1 MARQQNSAHGAEMNQ
16 KRVRRSGSLDSSRAP
31 SRQATSSGRSTRR
44 SGVGGRPSAGVAVK
58 KKKKTSWGSII
69 VIVLCLAVLIFCGY
83 KIISYFS
90 QQAAENAAFEKLLAD
105 LDLSDETNTSWG
117 LDSAW
122 MNDSSSEPIVE
133 VGVDEINIKD
143 IPYLNVNLAKAKQ
156 INSEVL
162 GWFYFSGP
170 SSVYGLPINNALMK
184 TTDNDHYLN
193 YNVYNEPNENGA
205 IYMDYR
211 NYNDILKNRN
221 TIIYGHARSNRAFAG
236 LKYLNTT
243 QRWYL
248 DANNH
253 FIKIQTGD
261 VNTVWQVFSWYETTS
276 TADYTRINFSSDQEF
291 IDYANK
297 LQSRNQIPQL
307 QTFTFTAD
315 SKILTL
321 STCKGLNESKRVA
334 VHAVLVKSTPA

>member
-83 KIISYFS
+83 KIFSYFL
-90 QQAAENAAFEKLLAD
+90 QQAATDAETERLLANVNFPYED
-105 LDLSDETNTSWG
+105 ASWG
-117 LDSAW
+117 WDSPW
-122 MNDSSSEPIVE
+122 MNDSSSDPITE

-143 IPYLNVNLAKAKQ
+143 IPYLNVNLAKAKE

-243 QRWYL
+243 QRWHL

-321 STCKGLNESKRVA
+321 ST
-334 VHAVLVKSTPA
+334 

>member
-16 KRVRRSGSLDSSRAP
+16 KRVRRSGSLDSSRTP
-31 SRQATSSGRSTRR
+31 SRQVASSGRSPRR
-44 SGVGGRPSAGVAVK
+44 SGAGGRPSAGAAVK

-83 KIISYFS
+83 KIFSYFL
-90 QQAAENAAFEKLLAD
+90 QQAATDARTENLLANLNLPYED
-105 LDLSDETNTSWG
+105 ASWG
-117 LDSAW
+117 WDSAW
-122 MNDSSSEPIVE
+122 MNDSSSDPIVE

-143 IPYLNVNLAKAKQ
+143 IPYLNVNLAKAKE

-162 GWFYFSGP
+162 GWFYLAGP

-193 YNVYNEPNENGA
+193 YDVYNESDVNGA

-221 TIIYGHARSNRAFAG
+221 TIIYGHARNHRAFAG

>member
-83 KIISYFS
+83 KIFSYFL
-90 QQAAENAAFEKLLAD
+90 QQAATDAETERLLANVNFPYED
-105 LDLSDETNTSWG
+105 ASWG
-117 LDSAW
+117 WDSPW
-122 MNDSSSEPIVE
+122 MNDSSSDPITE

-193 YNVYNEPNENGA
+193 YNVYNERNENGA

-243 QRWYL
+243 KRWYL

-321 STCKGLNESKRVA
+321 STCKGLDESKRVA

>member
-31 SRQATSSGRSTRR
+31 SRQAASSGRSTRR
-44 SGVGGRPSAGVAVK
+44 SGVGGRPSAGAAVK

-83 KIISYFS
+83 KIFSYFL
-90 QQAAENAAFEKLLAD
+90 QQAATDARTENLLANLNLPYED
-105 LDLSDETNTSWG
+105 ASWG
-117 LDSAW
+117 WDSAW
-122 MNDSSSEPIVE
+122 MNDSSSDPIVE

-143 IPYLNVNLAKAKQ
+143 IPYLNVNLAKAKE

-193 YNVYNEPNENGA
+193 YDVYNESDVNGA

-221 TIIYGHARSNRAFAG
+221 TIIYGHARNHRAFAG

-321 STCKGLNESKRVA
+321 STCKGSDESKRVA

>member
-31 SRQATSSGRSTRR
+31 SRQAASSGRSTRR
-44 SGVGGRPSAGVAVK
+44 SGVGGRPSAGAAVK

-83 KIISYFS
+83 KIFSYFL
-90 QQAAENAAFEKLLAD
+90 QQAATDAETERLLANVNFPYED
-105 LDLSDETNTSWG
+105 ASWG
-117 LDSAW
+117 WDSPW
-122 MNDSSSEPIVE
+122 MNDSSSDPITE

-143 IPYLNVNLAKAKQ
+143 IPYLNVNLAKAKE

-243 QRWYL
+243 QRWHL

-321 STCKGLNESKRVA
+321 STCKGLDESKRVA

>member
-31 SRQATSSGRSTRR
+31 SRQAASSGQSPRR
-44 SGVGGRPSAGVAVK
+44 SGVGGRPSGGVAVK

-243 QRWYL
+243 KRWYL

-321 STCKGLNESKRVA
+321 STCKGLDESKRVA

>member
-44 SGVGGRPSAGVAVK
+44 SGVGGRPSAGAAVK

-83 KIISYFS
+83 KIFSYFL
-90 QQAAENAAFEKLLAD
+90 QQAATDARTENLLANLNLPYED
-105 LDLSDETNTSWG
+105 ASWG
-117 LDSAW
+117 WDSAW
-122 MNDSSSEPIVE
+122 MNDSSSDPIVE

-143 IPYLNVNLAKAKQ
+143 IPYLNVNLAKAKE

-193 YNVYNEPNENGA
+193 YDVYNESDVNGA

-221 TIIYGHARSNRAFAG
+221 TIIYGHARNHRAFAG

-321 STCKGLNESKRVA
+321 STCKGSDESKRVA

>member
-83 KIISYFS
+83 KIISYFL
-90 QQAAENAAFEKLLAD
+90 QQAATDAETERLLANVNFPYED
-105 LDLSDETNTSWG
+105 ASWG
-117 LDSAW
+117 WDSPW
-122 MNDSSSEPIVE
+122 MNDSSSDPITE

-193 YNVYNEPNENGA
+193 YNVYNERNENGA

-243 QRWYL
+243 KRWYL

-321 STCKGLNESKRVA
+321 STCKGLDESKRVA

>member
-16 KRVRRSGSLDSSRAP
+16 KRVRRSGSLDSSRTP
-31 SRQATSSGRSTRR
+31 SRQVASSGRSPRR
-44 SGVGGRPSAGVAVK
+44 SGAGGRPSAGAAVK

-83 KIISYFS
+83 KIFSYFL
-90 QQAAENAAFEKLLAD
+90 QQAATDARTENLLANLNLPYED
-105 LDLSDETNTSWG
+105 ASWG
-117 LDSAW
+117 WDSAW
-122 MNDSSSEPIVE
+122 MNDSSSDPIVE

-143 IPYLNVNLAKAKQ
+143 IPYLNVNLAKAKE

-193 YNVYNEPNENGA
+193 YDVYNESDVNGA

-221 TIIYGHARSNRAFAG
+221 TIIYGHARNHRAFAG

>member
-16 KRVRRSGSLDSSRAP
+16 KRVRRSGSLDSSRTP
-31 SRQATSSGRSTRR
+31 SRQVASSGQSPRR
-44 SGVGGRPSAGVAVK
+44 SGAGGRPSAGAAVK

-83 KIISYFS
+83 KIFSYFL
-90 QQAAENAAFEKLLAD
+90 QQAATDARTENLLANLNLPYED
-105 LDLSDETNTSWG
+105 ASWG
-117 LDSAW
+117 WDSAW
-122 MNDSSSEPIVE
+122 MNDSSSDPIVE

-143 IPYLNVNLAKAKQ
+143 IPYLNVNLAKAKE

-193 YNVYNEPNENGA
+193 YDVYNESDVNGA

-221 TIIYGHARSNRAFAG
+221 TIIYGHARNHRAFAG

-321 STCKGLNESKRVA
+321 STCKGSDESKRVA

>member
-83 KIISYFS
+83 KIFSYFL
-90 QQAAENAAFEKLLAD
+90 QQAATDAETERLLANVNFPYED
-105 LDLSDETNTSWG
+105 ASWG
-117 LDSAW
+117 WDSPW
-122 MNDSSSEPIVE
+122 MNDSSSDPITE

-143 IPYLNVNLAKAKQ
+143 IPYLNVNLAKAKE

-243 QRWYL
+243 QRWHL

-321 STCKGLNESKRVA
+321 STCKGLDESKRVA

>member
-83 KIISYFS
+83 KIFSYFL
-90 QQAAENAAFEKLLAD
+90 QQAATDAETERLLANVNFPYED
-105 LDLSDETNTSWG
+105 ASWG
-117 LDSAW
+117 WDSPW
-122 MNDSSSEPIVE
+122 MNDSSSDPITE

-143 IPYLNVNLAKAKQ
+143 IPYLNVNLAKAKE

-321 STCKGLNESKRVA
+321 STCKGLDESKRVA

>member
-44 SGVGGRPSAGVAVK
+44 SGVGGRPSAGAAVK

-83 KIISYFS
+83 KIFSYFL
-90 QQAAENAAFEKLLAD
+90 QQAATDAETERLLANVNLPYED
-105 LDLSDETNTSWG
+105 ASWG
-117 LDSAW
+117 WDSPW
-122 MNDSSSEPIVE
+122 MNDSSSDPITE

-143 IPYLNVNLAKAKQ
+143 IPYLNVNLAKAKE

-321 STCKGLNESKRVA
+321 STCKGLDESKRVA

>member
-44 SGVGGRPSAGVAVK
+44 SEVGGRPSAGAAVK

-83 KIISYFS
+83 KIFSYFL
-90 QQAAENAAFEKLLAD
+90 QQAATDAETERLLANVNFPYED
-105 LDLSDETNTSWG
+105 ASWG
-117 LDSAW
+117 WDSPW
-122 MNDSSSEPIVE
+122 MNDSSSDPITE

-143 IPYLNVNLAKAKQ
+143 IPYLNVNLAKAKE

-321 STCKGLNESKRVA
+321 STCKGLDESKRVA

>member
-16 KRVRRSGSLDSSRAP
+16 KRVRRSGSLDASRAP

-44 SGVGGRPSAGVAVK
+44 SGVGGRPSAGAAVK

-83 KIISYFS
+83 KIFSYFL
-90 QQAAENAAFEKLLAD
+90 QQAATDAETERLLANVNLPYED
-105 LDLSDETNTSWG
+105 ASWG
-117 LDSAW
+117 WDSPW
-122 MNDSSSEPIVE
+122 MNDSSSDPITE

-143 IPYLNVNLAKAKQ
+143 IPYLNVNLAKAKE

-321 STCKGLNESKRVA
+321 STCKGLDESKRVA

>member
-44 SGVGGRPSAGVAVK
+44 SGVGGRPSAGAAVK

-205 IYMDYR
+205 IYMDFPTQELVMK
-211 NYNDILKNRN
+211 IIN
-221 TIIYGHARSNRAFAG
+221 TN
-236 LKYLNTT
+236 
-243 QRWYL
+243 
-248 DANNH
+248 
-253 FIKIQTGD
+253 IK
-261 VNTVWQVFSWYETTS
+261 
-276 TADYTRINFSSDQEF
+276 
-291 IDYANK
+291 
-297 LQSRNQIPQL
+297 
-307 QTFTFTAD
+307 
-315 SKILTL
+315 
-321 STCKGLNESKRVA
+321 
-334 VHAVLVKSTPA
+334 